1 MKSLR
6 KKYNQITKILCKNN
20 VNIFVNK
27 YENQSLITLEWIVR
41 LSGEQSAWNVT
52 KRGQEIVA
60 SPFLFLMLLIEPKF
74 KINKTLFC

>member
-6 KKYNQITKILCKNN
+6 KKHNQITKILCKNN
-20 VNIFVNK
+20 VNNYK
-27 YENQSLITLEWIVR
+27 YENQSLITLEWNVR

-52 KRGQEIVA
+52 KWGQEIVA
-60 SPFLFLMLLIEPKF
+60 SPFLFLMLLIEPNF